1 MQFESIKSFHPF
13 VISCSNPNFLS
24 PTKVGVAIVQV
35 QNASAGST
43 NENQSAV
50 LGFGSVVIACI
61 FSGFAGVYFEKVLKG
76 STASVW
82 LRNVQLGLF
91 GSILA
96 LIGAYMKEGAQLQ
109 EKGFLFGYNNLVWA
123 VVANQACG
131 GLLVA
136 MVIKYADNILKGN
149 FNII

>member
-1 MQFESIKSFHPF
+1 M
-13 VISCSNPNFLS
+13 S

-149 FNII
+149 FDNFKS

>member
-1 MQFESIKSFHPF
+1 MGSRTQWIALLVLF
-13 VISCSNPNFLS
+13 
-24 PTKVGVAIVQV
+24 VGVAIVQV
-35 QNASAGST
+35 QNAGAT
-43 NENQSAV
+43 QAKENQSAII
-50 LGFGSVVIACI
+50 GFGSVVVACL

-82 LRNVQLGLF
+82 LQNVQLGLF

-96 LIGAYMKEGAQLQ
+96 FIGAYMKEGAELS

-136 MVIKYADNILKGN
+136 MVQVRR
-149 FNII
+149 

>member
-1 MQFESIKSFHPF
+1 M
-13 VISCSNPNFLS
+13 
-24 PTKVGVAIVQV
+24 
-35 QNASAGST
+35 
-43 NENQSAV
+43 
-50 LGFGSVVIACI
+50 
-61 FSGFAGVYFEKVLKG
+61 KG

-96 LIGAYMKEGAQLQ
+96 FIGAYMKEGAELS

-136 MVIKYADNILKGN
+136 MVIKYADNILKGT
-149 FNII
+149 

>member
-1 MQFESIKSFHPF
+1 M
-13 VISCSNPNFLS
+13 
-24 PTKVGVAIVQV
+24 
-35 QNASAGST
+35 
-43 NENQSAV
+43 
-50 LGFGSVVIACI
+50 GFGSVVIACI

-136 MVIKYADNILKGN
+136 MVIKYADNILKGKSPD
-149 FNII
+149 FHEQKLIDFQVSPPPCQLFCLQSCQFSSSTTPLL